1 MKELAWEHTQL
12 LDILVSQQD
21 DLGQTFYVNVPN
33 RGYVSNLPEGAVLEI
48 PAVVDASGV
57 HPVTLGDLPIA
68 VVPTLAHKLASL
80 DLIIEAALEGSQQKA
95 VQALAN
101 DPHCTDLSTAG
112 KIVDELIRQ
121 EIRYLPRFQ

>member
-1 MKELAWEHTQL
+1 
-12 LDILVSQQD
+12 
-21 DLGQTFYVNVPN
+21 
-33 RGYVSNLPEGAVLEI
+33 VLEI
-48 PAVVDASGV
+48 PAVVDSRGV
-57 HPVTLGDLPIA
+57 HPITLGDLPKA
-68 VVPTLAHKLASL
+68 VVPSLAHKLASL

-112 KIVDELIRQ
+112 KIVDELIRH